1 MGMISC
7 CYRYMECSKEGKC
20 INPLDELRKECNYRV
35 KLESGINF
43 YYKPQKK
50 SDKTFIVIE
59 NRLLYIS
66 KRSSYGSWSYR
77 LSDSEREELK
87 SQLTNE
93 SIQVIDYIEKSKCID
108 EIGSEED
115 PAYCKV
121 ILTLG
126 KGKYNIHNYNIRGFT
141 ENTAIQL
148 RDSLRS
154 HGLLSAVEYVGSKS
168 MYKSNVNIPKR
179 TNQIEKTKQEIKH
192 TVALTINQPV
202 QISIFDILQN

>member
-20 INPLDELRKECNYRV
+20 INPIDELRKECNYRV
-35 KLESGINF
+35 KLEVGINF
-43 YYKPQKK
+43 YYKPEKK

-87 SQLTNE
+87 SQLINE
-93 SIQVIDYIEKSKCID
+93 SIQVMDYIEKSKCID

-126 KGKYNIHNYNIRGFT
+126 KIKYNIHNYNIRGFT
-141 ENTAIQL
+141 ENTAMQL

-168 MYKSNVNIPKR
+168 MYKSNVKMPKKPKI
-179 TNQIEKTKQEIKH
+179 IEKAKEKIRGIEPFSASQAT
-192 TVALTINQPV
+192 
-202 QISIFDILQN
+202 QISMFDILQN

>member
-43 YYKPQKK
+43 YYKPEKK

-77 LSDSEREELK
+77 LSESEREELK
-87 SQLTNE
+87 SQFTNE

-108 EIGSEED
+108 EIGGEED

-121 ILTLG
+121 ILTLS
-126 KGKYNIHNYNIRGFT
+126 KVKYNIHNYNIRGFT
-141 ENTAIQL
+141 ENTAMQL

-168 MYKSNVNIPKR
+168 MYKSNVKILKKPKI
-179 TNQIEKTKQEIKH
+179 IEKAKEKITRIEPFSASQA
-192 TVALTINQPV
+192 T
-202 QISIFDILQN
+202 QISMFDILQN